1 MNRVIVIQN
10 KNKRRVIVI
19 GVLMS
24 VLFFL
29 IFLTVTWERKYSR
42 RECEDTRTILWE
54 IFETMPTIQKKLH
67 LVGTLNFVGRYPKCV
82 QIL

>member
-1 MNRVIVIQN
+1 MVIQY
-10 KNKRRVIVI
+10 KNKSRVIVI

-42 RECEDTRTILWE
+42 REWDDTRTILWE
-54 IFETMPTIQKKLH
+54 IFETKPIIQK
-67 LVGTLNFVGRYPKCV
+67 NNS
-82 QIL
+82 